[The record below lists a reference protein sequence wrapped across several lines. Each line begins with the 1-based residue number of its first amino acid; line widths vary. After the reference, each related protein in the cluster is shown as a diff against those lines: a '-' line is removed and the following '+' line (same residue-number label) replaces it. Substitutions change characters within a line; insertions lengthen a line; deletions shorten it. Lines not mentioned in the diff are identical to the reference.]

1 MKGFK
6 KCNNGMFYKS
16 SLSTCPYCKNC
27 DGNSSSD
34 DSTSVTD
41 DSTEFFGSGSTST
54 EATKSTQVFGGDS
67 TGESTEIFGGS
78 SSSSNT
84 VKVSNSDSNPIDMDR
99 TFIGGADN
107 SDETNDEGSNK
118 SDNSKPRKSRKL
130 VGWIISY
137 TLDPMGVDY
146 RIYEGN
152 NSIGKAAGNT
162 ITIAKDVTISSKHVV
177 ILYKKGKF
185 YIKDEMSTNGTF
197 LNGEEIDL
205 TRAYELNDCDE
216 IRLGDSV
223 FKFRSA
229 E

>member
-6 KCNNGMFYKS
+6 KCSNGMFYKS
-16 SLSTCPYCKNC
+16 SLSSCPYCKNC

-78 SSSSNT
+78 SSSNT
-84 VKVSNSDSNPIDMDR
+84 VKVSSSDSNPIDMDR
-99 TFIGGADN
+99 TFIGGADV
-107 SDETNDEGSNK
+107 SDETNDDGSNK
-118 SDNSKPRKSRKL
+118 SNNSKPRKSRKL

-152 NSIGKAAGNT
+152 NSIGKAPGNT

-177 ILYKKGKF
+177 VLYKKGKF